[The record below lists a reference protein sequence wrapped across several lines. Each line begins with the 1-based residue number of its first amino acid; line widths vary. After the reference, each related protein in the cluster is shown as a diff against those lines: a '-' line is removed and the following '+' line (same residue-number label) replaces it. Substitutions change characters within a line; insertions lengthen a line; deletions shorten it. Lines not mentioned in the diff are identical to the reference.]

1 MKNGKLILTAL
12 AVLLAAI
19 VVWAVV
25 GVVITIVK
33 FLLVVAV
40 IVFGISIFRKLS
52 GKSRPP
58 QQLAEKDDD
67 RELNE
72 ALRQLEE
79 IKRRQQLT
87 K

>member
-1 MKNGKLILTAL
+1 MKNAKLILIAL
-12 AVLLAAI
+12 AVLVAAI
-19 VVWAVV
+19 VAWFVV

-33 FLLVVAV
+33 FLLVLAV
-40 IVFGISIFRKLS
+40 ILFAVSVFRKLS
-52 GKSRPP
+52 GKSKPRE
-58 QQLAEKDDD
+58 LEKDDSD

-72 ALRQLEE
+72 AMRQLEE

>member
-1 MKNGKLILTAL
+1 MVAL
-12 AVLLAAI
+12 AILVAAI
-19 VVWAVV
+19 VVWMVV
-25 GVVITIVK
+25 GVVVTIVK
-33 FLLVVAV
+33 FLFVLAV

-52 GKSRPP
+52 GKSNP
-58 QQLAEKDDD
+58 QQLADKDGD

-72 ALRQLEE
+72 SLRQLEE

>member
-1 MKNGKLILTAL
+1 MKNAKLILIAL
-12 AVLLAAI
+12 AVLVAVI
-19 VVWAVV
+19 VAWFVV

-40 IVFGISIFRKLS
+40 ILFAVSVFRKLS
-52 GKSRPP
+52 GKAKTPELEENDS
-58 QQLAEKDDD
+58 D

-72 ALRQLEE
+72 AMRQLEE
-79 IKRRQQLT
+79 IKRKQLI

>member
-1 MKNGKLILTAL
+1 MKNAKLILVAL
-12 AVLLAAI
+12 AILVAAI
-19 VVWAVV
+19 VVWMVV
-25 GVVITIVK
+25 GVVVTIVK
-33 FLLVVAV
+33 FLFVLAV

-52 GKSRPP
+52 GKSSP
-58 QQLAEKDDD
+58 QQLADKDGD

-72 ALRQLEE
+72 SLRQLEE

>member
-12 AVLLAAI
+12 AILLAAI
-19 VVWAVV
+19 AVWMVV

-40 IVFGISIFRKLS
+40 IVFGISVFRKLW
-52 GKSRPP
+52 GKAGPER
-58 QQLAEKDDD
+58 LAEKDDD

>member
-12 AVLLAAI
+12 AILLAAI
-19 VVWAVV
+19 AVWVVV
-25 GVVITIVK
+25 GFVITIVK
-33 FLLVVAV
+33 FLLVLAV

-52 GKSRPP
+52 GKSKPE
-58 QQLAEKDDD
+58 QLAEKDED

-72 ALRQLEE
+72 SLRQLEE
-79 IKRRQQLT
+79 IKRRQQLI

>member
-1 MKNGKLILTAL
+1 MKNAKLILTAL
-12 AVLLAAI
+12 AILLAAI
-19 VVWAVV
+19 VVWLVV

-33 FLLVVAV
+33 FLFVLAL

-52 GKSRPP
+52 GKSNP
-58 QQLAEKDDD
+58 QHLGEKNAD

-72 ALRQLEE
+72 PLRQLEE

>member
-1 MKNGKLILTAL
+1 MKNAKLIMMAL
-12 AVLLAAI
+12 AILVAAI
-19 VVWAVV
+19 VVWMVV
-25 GVVITIVK
+25 GVVVTIVK
-33 FLLVVAV
+33 FLFVLAV

-52 GKSRPP
+52 GKSSP
-58 QQLAEKDDD
+58 QQLADKDGD

-72 ALRQLEE
+72 SLRQLED

>member
-1 MKNGKLILTAL
+1 MKNGKLILMAL
-12 AVLLAAI
+12 AILLAAI
-19 VVWAVV
+19 AVWAVV
-25 GVVITIVK
+25 GIVVTIVK

-40 IVFGISIFRKLS
+40 IVFGISIYRKLS
-52 GKSRPP
+52 GNSHP
-58 QQLAEKDDD
+58 QQLRERDED

-72 ALRQLEE
+72 SLRQLEE